1 VGFSNADAT
10 AAMVHHLHARG
21 YRRIAF
27 VGGVAGRDARGDDR
41 RRGYARAIQ
50 ALGLPEGR
58 VFSLGKAPVPM
69 AQGTEAVALVLRQ
82 WPEVDAIVFVSD
94 PPAFGALMECQ
105 RRGWAVPGRIAI
117 AGFGDFE
124 VGKACHPRLT
134 TVAVDNEHIGRR
146 AGELLLRAVA
156 AARSGQ
162 RLASE
167 TVSIPYR
174 IEQREST

>member
-1 VGFSNADAT
+1 
-10 AAMVHHLHARG
+10 M
-21 YRRIAF
+21 
-27 VGGVAGRDARGDDR
+27 
-41 RRGYARAIQ
+41 
-50 ALGLPEGR
+50 
-58 VFSLGKAPVPM
+58 
-69 AQGTEAVALVLRQ
+69 
-82 WPEVDAIVFVSD
+82 
-94 PPAFGALMECQ
+94 
-105 RRGWAVPGRIAI
+105 PGRIAI

-124 VGKACHPRLT
+124 VGKGCHPRLT